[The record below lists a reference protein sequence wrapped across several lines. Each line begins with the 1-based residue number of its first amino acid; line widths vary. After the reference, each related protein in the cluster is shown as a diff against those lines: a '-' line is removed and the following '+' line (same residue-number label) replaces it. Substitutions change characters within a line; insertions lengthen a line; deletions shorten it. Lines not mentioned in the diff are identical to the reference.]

1 MKNLKNLK
9 KVIERLN
16 APKEYNYDGEIEICE
31 SSFNFK
37 LEERN
42 GELVLFDEN
51 ENYYIDYLEEC
62 NQLMYDCSREFG
74 FEFEPQSIDKIHEE
88 LEEAIKKDLGKE
100 SYLEWLDPVVM
111 LIVGGSK

>member
-9 KVIERLN
+9 KVIEKLN
-16 APKEYNYDGEIEICE
+16 APKEYNYDGEIEVYK

-37 LEERN
+37 LEKREE
-42 GELVLFDEN
+42 GLVVFDEN
-51 ENYYIDYLEEC
+51 ENYYIDYLDEI
-62 NQLMYDCSREFG
+62 NSLMYDCSKEFG
-74 FEFEPQSIDKIHEE
+74 FEFKRQTVDEIHEE

-100 SYLEWLDPVVM
+100 SYLEWLNPVVM